1 MCVSKVIYNVFEII
15 IFSVWL
21 ALQTVR
27 CCFEDRLDHT
37 MTETPMKPLAKIGKS
52 CPIPDRKTTTLKNAK
67 FISRCQEFLNFDV
80 VGFGKPLILLCI
92 TQSNCVKMGHLSRDP
107 SSI

>member
-1 MCVSKVIYNVFEII
+1 MYNSFEII
-15 IFSVWL
+15 FFSVWS
-21 ALQTVR
+21 QTVR

-67 FISRCQEFLNFDV
+67 FISRCLEFLNFDV
-80 VGFGKPLILLCI
+80 VVFGKPLTLLCI
-92 TQSNCVKMGHLSRDP
+92 TRSNCVKIGTRDS
-107 SSI
+107 SSIYNQ